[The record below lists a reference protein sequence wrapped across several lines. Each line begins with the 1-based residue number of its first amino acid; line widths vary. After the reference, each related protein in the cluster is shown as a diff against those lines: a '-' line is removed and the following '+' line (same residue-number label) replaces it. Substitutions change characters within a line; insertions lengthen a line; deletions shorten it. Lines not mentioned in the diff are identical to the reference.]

1 MKNQKIKIE
10 TKIEVDPEEKPE
22 DILQVEKLSLPN
34 EVLSKKKRK
43 KNLLKVMKPR
53 KYGKLHYIY
62 QSYR

>member
-1 MKNQKIKIE
+1 M
-10 TKIEVDPEEKPE
+10 EVDSEEKPE